1 MTSMSVKL
9 EARVSL
15 EDQRSTAVSR
25 SEAWESLRISR
36 RSSEAGSS
44 GGVAAEGSN
53 HLSIVPAAEGPASFN
68 ADQSLGSR

>member
-9 EARVSL
+9 GARVAL
-15 EDQRSTAVSR
+15 EDQRSAAVSR

-44 GGVAAEGSN
+44 GEVAAEGSN
-53 HLSIVPAAEGPASFN
+53 HLSIVAQQRGLRASMRTN
-68 ADQSLGSR
+68 L